1 MGFIEKGMDSFDIIF
16 IIMAVPVE
24 GDEGDL
30 TFQGSRFLRFERR
43 WGA

>member
-1 MGFIEKGMDSFDIIF
+1 MGLIEKGMDSFDIIF
-16 IIMAVPVE
+16 IIMAVLVE

-30 TFQGSRFLRFERR
+30 TFQGSRFSHFERR